1 MERNIIDGSHSKDSM
16 EIMDK
21 LMKEEMT
28 QEEVIMRTS
37 ESGNNNEED
46 KDITKIEG
54 EEEK

>member
-21 LMKEEMT
+21 LMQEELN

-37 ESGNNNEED
+37 ESENNNEED
-46 KDITKIEG
+46 KDIVKIEG
-54 EEEK
+54 E